1 MNYFEN
7 LKVSTKLYLSFA
19 IVIFLMII
27 ISLIGI
33 NRVDFIDKSLSTMT
47 DVNSLKQ
54 RYGINFRGSVHDR
67 AIAIRDVILTN
78 ENDELKTFL
87 NDIARLE
94 KFYDDSNASLKQFI
108 KQSGSVTKVELDMI
122 KDIDYINETTVP
134 LYKKAILLK
143 QEGKYDEAHELLMHE
158 IAGKFTAWLAAINK
172 FIDYQENAN
181 KELTDVIKAEASGFK
196 DIMIILTLIAIV
208 IAFTIG
214 FLIQSGIKRQIGGEP
229 KDVNNIISEVA
240 RGNLSIKSETKYE
253 NSILAQSIKMQ
264 NKLKEIV
271 ESINQASYQ
280 VDDETKTLIKA
291 FKDVNISVTKQ
302 NEIATNSTK
311 IVQLAKQK
319 TENVASMA
327 KDTELNSNKATNLC
341 QNGKNSS
348 TEVSAKMNEIS
359 ANVTEQVNQI
369 KLLNSHAKDIS
380 GAAELISEIT
390 DQTNLLALNAAIE
403 AARAGEAGRGFAV
416 VADEI
421 RKLAEKTGTATNEIT
436 NTIKIIQE
444 QTEVAVSIIEQGVP
458 KVEDGYK
465 LSNEVAEL
473 LNEIYNQAIDS
484 SNKAAEVVNVAENQV
499 ESMVLLATNIED
511 ISKVAHDTQNDMN
524 QNQEKLKEL
533 EAISRKL
540 NELIGFF
547 KI

>member
-1 MNYFEN
+1 
-7 LKVSTKLYLSFA
+7 
-19 IVIFLMII
+19 
-27 ISLIGI
+27 
-33 NRVDFIDKSLSTMT
+33 
-47 DVNSLKQ
+47 
-54 RYGINFRGSVHDR
+54 
-67 AIAIRDVILTN
+67 
-78 ENDELKTFL
+78 
-87 NDIARLE
+87 
-94 KFYDDSNASLKQFI
+94 
-108 KQSGSVTKVELDMI
+108 MI

-158 IAGKFTAWLAAINK
+158 IAGKFTQWLAAINK
-172 FIDYQENAN
+172 FMDYQENAN

-196 DIMIILTLIAIV
+196 YIMIVLTLIAIV
-208 IAFTIG
+208 IASTIG

-240 RGNLSIKSETKYE
+240 RGNLSIKSDTTYE
-253 NSILAQSIKMQ
+253 ASILAQTIKMQ

-280 VDDETKTLIKA
+280 VDDKTKILIET
-291 FKDVNISVTKQ
+291 FKNVNTSVTKQ
-302 NEIATNSTK
+302 NDIATNSTK

-319 TENVASMA
+319 TGDVANMA
-327 KDTELNSNKATNLC
+327 KDTQLNSNKATELC

-348 TEVSAKMNEIS
+348 NEVAQKMNEIN
-359 ANVTEQVNQI
+359 ATVAEQVNQI
-369 KLLNSHAKDIS
+369 KLLSSHAKDIS

-421 RKLAEKTGTATNEIT
+421 RKLAERTGTATDEIT

-465 LSNEVAEL
+465 LSSDVAGL
-473 LNEIYNQAIDS
+473 LNEIYNQAVDS
-484 SNKAAEVVNVAENQV
+484 SHKASEVVSVAENQV
-499 ESMVLLATNIED
+499 ESMVLLATNIEN
-511 ISKVAHDTQNDMN
+511 ISKVSHDTQDNMN

>member
-27 ISLIGI
+27 ISVIGI

-67 AIAIRDVILTN
+67 AIVIRDVILTN

-94 KFYDDSNASLKQFI
+94 KFYNESDAPLKQFI
-108 KQSGSVTKVELDMI
+108 KQIGSVTKEELDMI

-158 IAGKFTAWLAAINK
+158 IAGKFTQWLAAINK

-181 KELTDVIKAEASGFK
+181 KELTDVIKAKASGFK
-196 DIMIILTLIAIV
+196 YIMIVLTLIAIV
-208 IAFTIG
+208 IASTIG

-240 RGNLSIKSETKYE
+240 RGNLSIKSDTTYE
-253 NSILAQSIKMQ
+253 ASILAQTIKMQ

-280 VDDETKTLIKA
+280 VDDKTKILIET
-291 FKDVNISVTKQ
+291 FKNVNTSVTKQ
-302 NEIATNSTK
+302 NDIATNSTK

-319 TENVASMA
+319 TGDVANMA
-327 KDTELNSNKATNLC
+327 KDTQLNSNKATELC

-348 TEVSAKMNEIS
+348 NEVAQKMNEIN
-359 ANVTEQVNQI
+359 ATVAEQVNQI
-369 KLLNSHAKDIS
+369 KLLSSHAKDIS

-421 RKLAEKTGTATNEIT
+421 RKLAERTGTATDEIT

-465 LSNEVAEL
+465 LSSDVAGL
-473 LNEIYNQAIDS
+473 LNEIYNQAVDS
-484 SNKAAEVVNVAENQV
+484 SHKASEVVSVAENQV
-499 ESMVLLATNIED
+499 ESMVLLATNIEN
-511 ISKVAHDTQNDMN
+511 ISKVSHDTQDNMN